1 MTGDV
6 GSSLSRRKPRMDG
19 AGIMKAKTADAK
31 KSRKYLLPTAIL
43 LVFEMA
49 AVTLWLIW
57 DSSAARTCR
66 LRGSGTISLRAYLK
80 PQPSIMLP
88 LRSLGHY
95 FLAGDGVALPVG
107 RPWSLISFPIKSLKS
122 RERALAG
129 FVTSH
134 SQPRLFLSQPCSSH
148 MLVILKGLCSGLLS

>member
-49 AVTLWLIW
+49 AVTLWL
-57 DSSAARTCR
+57 T
-66 LRGSGTISLRAYLK
+66 
-80 PQPSIMLP
+80 
-88 LRSLGHY
+88 
-95 FLAGDGVALPVG
+95 
-107 RPWSLISFPIKSLKS
+107 LI
-122 RERALAG
+122 
-129 FVTSH
+129 
-134 SQPRLFLSQPCSSH
+134 
-148 MLVILKGLCSGLLS
+148 

>member
-1 MTGDV
+1 MKEQTVISVSYTHLDV
-6 GSSLSRRKPRMDG
+6 YKRQYPSLWG
-19 AGIMKAKTADAK
+19 
-31 KSRKYLLPTAIL
+31 YFLLSKNTDMPAEAHSFWSGFICW
-43 LVFEMA
+43 F
-49 AVTLWLIW
+49 IW

-134 SQPRLFLSQPCSSH
+134 SQPRLFLSQPCSSY